1 MKFDW
6 SRTKSFL
13 KWNISKKIFAVCLL
27 LVLFPS
33 FLIGFFSYKTEMQ
46 LLENQLLTDAKARVN
61 NLTTIVDRVVLPVM
75 KDTDV
80 LAQTLSGDV
89 HNGLIK
95 NKETNTASNSKVK
108 EVLAQFK
115 SAHQDDT
122 EVIGL
127 GMEDGLFA
135 MAPDSKLADDYDARK
150 RQWYSEAMKNKGNV
164 IISDPYVS
172 AASKNIVISLAK
184 ATNEVDGVTVV
195 NLSLKKYLTDTV
207 KQQKIGQEGYAYIL
221 DGKKKVL
228 THPAL
233 AAGTEVSGADMD
245 QVYAGKEGIV
255 PTVVD
260 GKKARL
266 IYTTD
271 ELTGWKVIGVLYQSE
286 LAGIVKGVLKTLWL
300 TIIPSI
306 LISLVLMYFINKLF
320 VNPIKSLTTLAK
332 RLSSGDLT
340 AEPVNIRSK
349 DELGD
354 LAQACNGLSSQLRN
368 LVFGLTDRVNDLYS
382 VTDVLRSESE
392 TGSDAS
398 RNISNIVNRVAH
410 GANVQTG
417 STTEVLT
424 ALQENTIGI
433 STFAESA
440 ADINEISEKTHAKA
454 LDGTRTVAE
463 TVTQMNAID
472 HAVNES
478 YSLVETLAARSKEI
492 GDFAGIISG
501 IASQTNMLAL
511 NASIEAARAG
521 ESGRGFAV
529 VAGEVKKLAEQSA
542 QSAKQISALVSEIM
556 TETENS
562 VESLAGVKNE
572 VSAGVDLSKRV
583 EIIFN
588 SIIDDMTGL
597 TIHIQNLSSISQ
609 QMAASS
615 EEISASVHELSN
627 ISHTTSGE
635 SENALSEVQK
645 QQESLKKLGSLV
657 DEVLETAEGVKT
669 NINQFKLQ

>member
-6 SRTKSFL
+6 SRTKGFL

-46 LLENQLLTDAKARVN
+46 LLENQLLTDSKARIN

-75 KDTDV
+75 RDTDV
-80 LAQTLSGDV
+80 FAQALSGDV

-95 NKETNTASNSKVK
+95 NKETNTASNNKVK

-150 RQWYSEAMKNKGNV
+150 RQWYSEAMKNKGKV

-184 ATNEVDGVTVV
+184 ATNEGDGVAVV

-207 KQQKIGQEGYAYIL
+207 KQQKIGQDGYAYIL

-228 THPAL
+228 THPSL
-233 AAGTEVSGADMD
+233 AAGSEVSGADMD
-245 QVYAGKEGIV
+245 QIYAGKEGIV
-255 PTVVD
+255 DTVVD

-306 LISLVLMYFINKLF
+306 LISLVLIYYINKSF
-320 VNPIKSLTTLAK
+320 VGPIKSLTTLAK

-340 AEPVNIRSK
+340 AEPVNIRTK

-354 LAQACNGLSSQLRN
+354 LAQAFNGLISQLRG
-368 LVFGLTDRVNDLYS
+368 LVYGLTGRVNDLYS

-392 TGSDAS
+392 TGSNAS
-398 RNISNIVNRVAH
+398 SNISNIVNRVAH

-440 ADINEISEKTHAKA
+440 SDINEISEKTHAKA

-478 YSLVETLAARSKEI
+478 YSLVETLAARSREI

-562 VESLAGVKNE
+562 VQSLAGVKDE

-583 EIIFN
+583 ETIFN

-597 TIHIQNLSSISQ
+597 TSHIQNLSSISQ

-627 ISHTTSGE
+627 ISYTTSGE
-635 SENALSEVQK
+635 SDNALSEVQK
-645 QQESLKKLGSLV
+645 QQQSLKKLASLV
-657 DEVLETAEGVKT
+657 NEVIETAEGVKT
-669 NINQFKLQ
+669 SINQFKLQ